1 MTELTQLAIS
11 GPLLVAVGLAL
22 AAGVISFASPCCLPL
37 VPGYIGYLAGL
48 AGTSASAPDRPR
60 SVTAGPGTPLRGDA
74 IGPETTTDLRPPQRW
89 RLAGAAALFVAG
101 FTVVF
106 TSGALLVLGL
116 SDWLIT
122 NELLLQRVG
131 GVLTISMGL
140 VFLGWI
146 PVLQRDL
153 RIHRLPRSGWAGAP
167 VLGAVYGLGW
177 TPCLGPTLTGVVAL
191 AAGTEVGPST
201 VRGLLLVLAY
211 CAGLGVP
218 FVLIALGTGWA
229 VRTAGW
235 LRRHIRALQLSGGVM
250 LLVLGTLLVTGAWGA
265 FIAWL
270 RSPIAGYTLPL

>member
-1 MTELTQLAIS
+1 MSELTQLAIS
-11 GPLLVAVGLAL
+11 GPLLLAIGLAL
-22 AAGVISFASPCCLPL
+22 AAGAISFASPCCLPL

-48 AGTSASAPDRPR
+48 AGVQTPPEDRPHAGTD
-60 SVTAGPGTPLRGDA
+60 SAAATASNGSGSANALRLRAPG
-74 IGPETTTDLRPPQRW
+74 RW

-106 TSGALLVLGL
+106 TTGALLVVGV

-122 NELLLQRVG
+122 NELLLQRIG
-131 GVLTISMGL
+131 GGLTILMGL

-146 PVLQRDL
+146 PALQRDV
-153 RIHRLPRSGWAGAP
+153 RIHRLPRRGWAGAP
-167 VLGAVYGLGW
+167 ILGAVYGLGW
-177 TPCLGPTLTGVVAL
+177 TPCLGPTLTGVIAL
-191 AAGTEVGPST
+191 AAGTELGSST
-201 VRGLLLVLAY
+201 VRGLLLILAY

-229 VRTAGW
+229 VRTTGW
-235 LRRHIRALQLSGGVM
+235 LRRHIRALQLVGGAM
-250 LLVLGTLLVTGAWGA
+250 LLVLGTLLVTGVWGA